1 MATVKVGLGLDRN
14 QGEAIHAG
22 INAAVCKISL
32 SLTLSSGDVHL
43 IGKLPNGAIPLDSVF
58 YPGPALPGAAF
69 TLKFGTSASQEMFLT
84 SATLTLTGAPYRTG
98 SGKRLGYNQ
107 QISISDDARV
117 LFENIVMV
125 GTGSNT
131 ISVGHMGDLVVFYK
145 LPGQSP

>member
-1 MATVKVGLGLDRN
+1 MATVKVGLGLDGAN
-14 QGEAIHAG
+14 PEQVHAG

-32 SLTLSSGDVHL
+32 SLTLSSGDIHL
-43 IGKLPNGAIPLDSVF
+43 IGKLPHGAVPLDSVF

-69 TLKFGTSASQEMFLT
+69 TLKFGTSASQEMFQT

-98 SGKRLGYNQ
+98 AGKRLGWNQ
-107 QISISDDARV
+107 QISVSYSDV
-117 LFENIVMV
+117 LFENLVMV

-145 LPGQSP
+145 MPGQVP